1 MSGKY
6 ITFLVVPDDESEP
19 RRFRLPLWLYR
30 VLFAFL
36 IVVILAPILYIA
48 IYYEVLAKA
57 AEADRLAEENESLR
71 RYQYRVQILEQSL
84 SETRQLMADITAMA
98 GLDSVLLADLYIESD
113 TMSTPDRKPRLKSI
127 SRTLP
132 PTSPIP
138 DGLPATGW
146 ISRGFSDIPG
156 KKHHGVDLALPE
168 GTPVYSTAF
177 GTVEFAGFDEVFG
190 QTVILQNGDS
200 IETVYGHNSNLL
212 VQKGDTVFA
221 GQRIALSGNTGISS
235 APHLH
240 YEIRVNKKAV
250 NPMKYFIHEDQTR

>member
-6 ITFLVVPDDESEP
+6 ITFLVVPDDENEP

-36 IVVILAPILYIA
+36 ILVILAPILYIA

-71 RYQYRVQILEQSL
+71 RYQYKVQILEQSL
-84 SETRQLMADITAMA
+84 LETRQLMADIAAIA

-113 TMSTPDRKPRLKSI
+113 TISTPDRKPRLKSI

-177 GTVEFAGFDEVFG
+177 GVVKFTGFDEIFG

-200 IETVYGHNSNLL
+200 IETVYGHNSKLL
-212 VQKGDTVFA
+212 VREGDTVFA

-240 YEIRVNKKAV
+240 YEIRVNEKAV
-250 NPMKYFIHEDQTR
+250 NPMKYFIHENQTK